1 MAEQGIA
8 EYCGVF
14 RGMAEYWG
22 VLQSIAGYCRVWQS
36 IAGYCR
42 VLQGMAEN
50 CRVLQSIV
58 GHCRVLR
65 GYCRVLQGIAGYCRV
80 LQGIAEYCGAL
91 QSIAQHCRTLQS
103 SEGWLS
109 MDGWMAG
116 CHCAALWALQMQPT
130 ALLPSI
136 HPPLR
141 SQCTD
146 QYTGGEER
154 NRRHHMTPV
163 CLHVI
168 VPSFDGAIT

>member
-1 MAEQGIA
+1 MAEHGQVWPSMAEQGIA

-65 GYCRVLQGIAGYCRV
+65 GM
-80 LQGIAEYCGAL
+80 AEYCVVL
-91 QSIAQHCRTLQS
+91 QSIAGTLQS